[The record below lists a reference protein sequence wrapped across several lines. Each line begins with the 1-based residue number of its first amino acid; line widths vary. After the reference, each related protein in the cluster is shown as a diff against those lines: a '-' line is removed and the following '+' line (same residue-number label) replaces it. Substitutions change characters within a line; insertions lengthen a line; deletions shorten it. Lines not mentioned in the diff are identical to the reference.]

1 MNQTTQK
8 DAVRTA
14 VKTHMSAS
22 PHLRNRLTTG
32 KVMLQVLLSLLP
44 AAVVGVCANG
54 FHAFLVIAV
63 CMLSAV
69 ATEALF
75 CLVTRKPSTVSDGS
89 AAVTGLLLA
98 LCLPASVPLYV
109 PVLGSVFAILV
120 VKCLFGGLGKN
131 FMNPALAARCFL
143 LISFGSVMTRY
154 TVDGV
159 SCATPLADLAAGR
172 PVDIMQAFLGF
183 SNDVIGG
190 SVAGMLIGGI
200 YLWLVGG
207 ITLHIPLSV
216 LASFTLFV
224 GLFGGQ
230 GFDPAYLLAHLCSGG
245 IVMGAVFMA
254 TDPVTSPT
262 NAFGHVVYGCIIGI
276 LSGIFR
282 VFGSATDSVSY
293 AIITANLVVPIIDE
307 YCIPRP
313 YGLRNGAQEGKK
325 KRPVLPKEAVIL
337 GVITL
342 IAGICLSGVYAVTK
356 EPIARQQQ
364 AASLASYREVCPD
377 AESFAYDDDLSA
389 AVEALGG
396 GVYGTSFGKAY
407 ITEAV
412 VGSAGDRIVGYVISV
427 TSGDGVEGN
436 ITLSVGISADGTV
449 TGIAFTELNET
460 PGLGSLCGEP
470 AFKDQFLGVRTD
482 WFALSGSGMV
492 IDGASAATG
501 TADTASGATGTAD
514 AASGATGT
522 ADTASG
528 ATGTADTASGAT
540 GTADTASGATGT
552 ADTASG
558 ATGTADA
565 ETGATASSDSV
576 ESVTVMTGSSTEID
590 GVSGATKS
598 SRAVVN
604 AINAALDFFRTY
616 KKGGM

>member
-1 MNQTTQK
+1 MNQTTK
-8 DAVRTA
+8 ESAVRTA
-14 VKTHMSAS
+14 AKPHMSAS

-32 KVMLQVLLSLLP
+32 KVMLEVVLSLLP
-44 AAVVGVCANG
+44 AAVVGVWVNG

-63 CMLSAV
+63 CMLSTV
-69 ATEALF
+69 AAEAIF
-75 CLVTRKPSTVSDGS
+75 CFVTRKPSTVIDGS

-109 PVLGSVFAILV
+109 PFLGGVFAILV
-120 VKCLFGGLGKN
+120 VKCLFGGLGRN
-131 FMNPALAARCFL
+131 IMNPALAGRSFL
-143 LISFGSVMTRY
+143 LISFGTAMTVY
-154 TVDGV
+154 SVDGV
-159 SCATPLADLAAGR
+159 SSATPLADLAAGR
-172 PVDIMQAFLGF
+172 SVDIMQAFWGF

-207 ITLHIPLSV
+207 ITLHIPVSV

-224 GLFGGQ
+224 GLFGGH

-307 YCIPRP
+307 YCIPLP

-325 KRPVLPKEAVIL
+325 KGSVIPKEAVIL

-356 EPIARQQQ
+356 EPIARQQL
-364 AASLASYREVCPD
+364 AASLASYQTVCPD
-377 AESFAYDDDLSA
+377 ASAFAYDDDLSA
-389 AVEALGG
+389 AGEALDG
-396 GVYGTSFGKAY
+396 GVYGTGFGKAY
-407 ITEAV
+407 INEVV
-412 VGSAGDRIVGYVISV
+412 VGTAGDQIVGYVVSV
-427 TSGDGVEGN
+427 TSGDGVEGD

-460 PGLGSLCGEP
+460 PGMGSLCGEP
-470 AFKDQFLGVRTD
+470 AFKDQFVGVKTD
-482 WFALSGSGMV
+482 RFDLSGSGLV
-492 IDGASAATG
+492 IDGASEATG
-501 TADTASGATGTAD
+501 TADTASEATGTAD
-514 AASGATGT
+514 AASGATT
-522 ADTASG
+522 
-528 ATGTADTASGAT
+528 
-540 GTADTASGATGT
+540 
-552 ADTASG
+552 
-558 ATGTADA
+558 
-565 ETGATASSDSV
+565 SSDTV
-576 ESVTVMTGSSTEID
+576 ESVTVFTGASTAID
-590 GVSGATKS
+590 GVTGATKS

>member
-1 MNQTTQK
+1 MNQTTK
-8 DAVRTA
+8 ESAVRTA
-14 VKTHMSAS
+14 AKPHMSAS

-32 KVMLQVLLSLLP
+32 KVMLEVVLSLLP
-44 AAVVGVCANG
+44 AAVVGVWVNG

-63 CMLSAV
+63 CMLSTV
-69 ATEALF
+69 AAEAIF
-75 CLVTRKPSTVSDGS
+75 CFVTRKPSTVIDGS

-109 PVLGSVFAILV
+109 PFLGGVFAILV

-143 LISFGSVMTRY
+143 LISFGSVMTRF

-159 SCATPLADLAAGR
+159 TSATPLADLAAGR

-207 ITLHIPLSV
+207 ITLHIPVSV

-224 GLFGGQ
+224 GLFGGH

-307 YCIPRP
+307 YCIPLP

-325 KRPVLPKEAVIL
+325 KGSVIPKEAVIL

-356 EPIARQQQ
+356 EPIARQQL
-364 AASLASYREVCPD
+364 AASLASYQEVCPGAD
-377 AESFAYDDDLSA
+377 KFGYDDDLSA
-389 AVEALGG
+389 AVEALNG
-396 GVYGTSFGKAY
+396 GVYGTDFGKAY
-407 ITEAV
+407 VNEAV
-412 VGSAGDRIVGYVISV
+412 VGTAGDQIVGYVVSV
-427 TSGDGVEGN
+427 TSGDGVEGD

-460 PGLGSLCGEP
+460 PGMGSLCGEP
-470 AFKDQFLGVRTD
+470 AFKDQFVGVKTD
-482 WFALSGSGMV
+482 RFDLSGSGLV
-492 IDGASAATG
+492 IDGASEATG
-501 TADTASGATGTAD
+501 TADTASEATGTAD
-514 AASGATGT
+514 AASGATT
-522 ADTASG
+522 
-528 ATGTADTASGAT
+528 
-540 GTADTASGATGT
+540 
-552 ADTASG
+552 
-558 ATGTADA
+558 
-565 ETGATASSDSV
+565 SSDTV
-576 ESVTVMTGSSTEID
+576 ESVTVFTGSSTAID
-590 GVSGATKS
+590 GVTGATKS

>member
-1 MNQTTQK
+1 MNQTTQEP
-8 DAVRTA
+8 AVHTV
-14 VKTHMSAS
+14 VKPHMSAS

-32 KVMLQVLLSLLP
+32 KVMLEVLLSLLP
-44 AAVVGVCANG
+44 ATVVGVWVNG

-63 CMLSAV
+63 CMLSSV
-69 ATEALF
+69 ATEAIF
-75 CLVTRKPSTVSDGS
+75 CLVTRKPTTVTDGS

-109 PVLGSVFAILV
+109 PFLGGVFAILV

-172 PVDIMQAFLGF
+172 PVDIMQAFWGF

-207 ITLHIPLSV
+207 ITLHIPVSV

-224 GLFGGQ
+224 GLFGGH

-307 YCIPRP
+307 YCIPLP
-313 YGLRNGAQEGKK
+313 YGLRSGAQEGKK
-325 KRPVLPKEAVIL
+325 KGIVLPKEAVVL

-364 AASLASYREVCPD
+364 AASLASYQEVCPGAD
-377 AESFAYDDDLSA
+377 RFDYDDDLSA
-389 AVEALGG
+389 AVEALDG
-396 GVYGTSFGKAY
+396 GVYGTGFGKAY
-407 ITEAV
+407 INEVV
-412 VGSAGDRIVGYVISV
+412 VGTAGDQIVGYVVSV
-427 TSGDGVEGN
+427 TSGDGVEGD

-460 PGLGSLCGEP
+460 PGMGSLCGEP
-470 AFKDQFLGVRTD
+470 AFKDQFVGVKTD
-482 WFALSGSGMV
+482 RFDLSGSGLV
-492 IDGASAATG
+492 IDGASEATG

-540 GTADTASGATGT
+540 GTADAA
-552 ADTASG
+552 
-558 ATGTADA
+558 
-565 ETGATASSDSV
+565 TGATASSDTA

>member
-1 MNQTTQK
+1 MNQTTK
-8 DAVRTA
+8 EPAVRTA
-14 VKTHMSAS
+14 AKPHMSAS

-44 AAVVGVCANG
+44 AAVVGVWVNG

-63 CMLSAV
+63 CMLSTV
-69 ATEALF
+69 AAEAIF
-75 CLVTRKPSTVSDGS
+75 CFITRKPSTVIDGS

-109 PVLGSVFAILV
+109 PFLGGVFAILV

-143 LISFGSVMTRY
+143 LISFGGVMTRY

-172 PVDIMQAFLGF
+172 PVDIMQAFWGF

-207 ITLHIPLSV
+207 ITLHIPVSV

-224 GLFGGQ
+224 GLFGGH

-313 YGLRNGAQEGKK
+313 YGLRNGAQEGKE
-325 KRPVLPKEAVIL
+325 KRPVLPREAVIL

-407 ITEAV
+407 INEAV

-470 AFKDQFLGVRTD
+470 AFKDQFLGVKTD
-482 WFALSGSGMV
+482 WFALSGSGLV

-528 ATGTADTASGAT
+528 ATGTADA
-540 GTADTASGATGT
+540 
-552 ADTASG
+552 ASG

>member
-14 VKTHMSAS
+14 AKPHISAS

-32 KVMLQVLLSLLP
+32 KVMLEVVLSLLP
-44 AAVVGVCANG
+44 AAVVGVWVNG

-63 CMLSAV
+63 CMLSTV
-69 ATEALF
+69 AAEAIF
-75 CLVTRKPSTVSDGS
+75 CFVTRKPSTVIDGS

-109 PVLGSVFAILV
+109 PFLGGVFAILV

-172 PVDIMQAFLGF
+172 PVDIMQAFWGF

-207 ITLHIPLSV
+207 ITLHIPVSV

-224 GLFGGQ
+224 GLFGGH

-307 YCIPRP
+307 YCIPLP
-313 YGLRNGAQEGKK
+313 YGLRSGAQEGKK
-325 KRPVLPKEAVIL
+325 KKGIVLPKEAVIL

-356 EPIARQQQ
+356 EPIARQQL
-364 AASLASYREVCPD
+364 AASLASYQEVCPGAD
-377 AESFAYDDDLSA
+377 RFDYDDDLSA
-389 AVEALGG
+389 AVEALDG
-396 GVYGTSFGKAY
+396 GVYGTGFGKAY
-407 ITEAV
+407 INEVV
-412 VGSAGDRIVGYVISV
+412 VGTAGDQIVGYVVSV
-427 TSGDGVEGN
+427 TSGDGVEGD

-460 PGLGSLCGEP
+460 PGMGSLCGEP
-470 AFKDQFLGVRTD
+470 AFKDQFVGVKTD
-482 WFALSGSGMV
+482 RFDLSGSGLV
-492 IDGASAATG
+492 IDGASE
-501 TADTASGATGTAD
+501 
-514 AASGATGT
+514 
-522 ADTASG
+522 
-528 ATGTADTASGAT
+528 AT

-565 ETGATASSDSV
+565 ATGATASSDTA

>member
-1 MNQTTQK
+1 MNQTTK
-8 DAVRTA
+8 EPAVRTA
-14 VKTHMSAS
+14 AKTHMSAS

-44 AAVVGVCANG
+44 AAVVGVWVNG

-63 CMLSAV
+63 CMLSTV
-69 ATEALF
+69 AAEAIF
-75 CLVTRKPSTVSDGS
+75 CFVTRKPSTVIDGS

-109 PVLGSVFAILV
+109 PFLGGVFAILV

-143 LISFGSVMTRY
+143 LISFGGVMTRY

-172 PVDIMQAFLGF
+172 PVDIMQAFWGF

-207 ITLHIPLSV
+207 ITLHIPVSV

-224 GLFGGQ
+224 GLFGGH

-307 YCIPRP
+307 YCIPLP
-313 YGLRNGAQEGKK
+313 YGLRSGAQEGKK
-325 KRPVLPKEAVIL
+325 KRPVLPREAVIL

-407 ITEAV
+407 INEAV

-470 AFKDQFLGVRTD
+470 AFKDQFLGVKTD
-482 WFALSGSGMV
+482 WFALSGSGLV
-492 IDGASAATG
+492 I
-501 TADTASGATGTAD
+501 DTASE
-514 AASGATGT
+514 
-522 ADTASG
+522 
-528 ATGTADTASGAT
+528 AT

>member
-1 MNQTTQK
+1 MNQTTK
-8 DAVRTA
+8 EPAVRTA
-14 VKTHMSAS
+14 AKPHMSAS

-63 CMLSAV
+63 CMLSTV
-69 ATEALF
+69 AAEAIF
-75 CLVTRKPSTVSDGS
+75 CFVTRKPSTVIDGS

-109 PVLGSVFAILV
+109 PFLGGVFASLV

-143 LISFGSVMTRY
+143 LISFGGVMTRY

-159 SCATPLADLAAGR
+159 SCATPLADLAAGH
-172 PVDIMQAFLGF
+172 PVDIMQAFWGF

-207 ITLHIPLSV
+207 ITLHIPVSV

-224 GLFGGQ
+224 GLFGGH

-307 YCIPRP
+307 YCIPLP

-325 KRPVLPKEAVIL
+325 KGSVIPKEAVIL

-407 ITEAV
+407 INEAV
-412 VGSAGDRIVGYVISV
+412 VGSAGDWIVGYVISV

-470 AFKDQFLGVRTD
+470 AFKDQFLGVKTD
-482 WFALSGSGMV
+482 WFALSGSGLV
-492 IDGASAATG
+492 I
-501 TADTASGATGTAD
+501 DTASE
-514 AASGATGT
+514 
-522 ADTASG
+522 
-528 ATGTADTASGAT
+528 AT

>member
-1 MNQTTQK
+1 MAEERNLLN
-8 DAVRTA
+8 V
-14 VKTHMSAS
+14 SSS
-22 PHLRNRLTTG
+22 PHIRVKADTCYLMKMVVAALA
-32 KVMLQVLLSLLP
+32 P
-44 AAVVGVCANG
+44 AAVFGIFNFGPRALLIL
-54 FHAFLVIAV
+54 ALSIASA
-63 CMLSAV
+63 CFFEAMMDKILHKPLSIGDFSAV
-69 ATEALF
+69 
-75 CLVTRKPSTVSDGS
+75 
-89 AAVTGLLLA
+89 VTGLLLGMN
-98 LCLPASVPLYV
+98 LPVGVPWWM
-109 PVLGSVFAILV
+109 PILGSAFAIII
-120 VKCLFGGLGKN
+120 VKMLFGGLGEN

-172 PVDIMQAFLGF
+172 PVDIMQAFWGF

-207 ITLHIPLSV
+207 ITLHIPVSV

-224 GLFGGQ
+224 GLFGGH

-307 YCIPRP
+307 YCIPLP
-313 YGLRNGAQEGKK
+313 YGLRSGAQEGKK

-407 ITEAV
+407 INEAV

-482 WFALSGSGMV
+482 WFALSGSGLV
-492 IDGASAATG
+492 I
-501 TADTASGATGTAD
+501 DTASE
-514 AASGATGT
+514 
-522 ADTASG
+522 
-528 ATGTADTASGAT
+528 AT

>member
-1 MNQTTQK
+1 MNQTTK
-8 DAVRTA
+8 EPAVRTA
-14 VKTHMSAS
+14 AKPHMSAS

-44 AAVVGVCANG
+44 AAVVGVWVNG

-63 CMLSAV
+63 CMLSTV
-69 ATEALF
+69 AAEAIF
-75 CLVTRKPSTVSDGS
+75 CFVTRKPSTVIDGS

-109 PVLGSVFAILV
+109 PFLGGVFAILV

-143 LISFGSVMTRY
+143 LISFGGIMTRY

-172 PVDIMQAFLGF
+172 PVDIMQAFWGF

-207 ITLHIPLSV
+207 ITLHIPVSV

-224 GLFGGQ
+224 GLFGGH

-307 YCIPRP
+307 YCIPLP
-313 YGLRNGAQEGKK
+313 YGLRSGAQEGKK
-325 KRPVLPKEAVIL
+325 PGPVVPKEAVIL

-342 IAGICLSGVYAVTK
+342 VAGICLSGVYAVTK

-364 AASLASYREVCPD
+364 AARLASYREVCPD

-407 ITEAV
+407 INEAV

-470 AFKDQFLGVRTD
+470 AFKDQFLGVKTD
-482 WFALSGSGMV
+482 WFALSGSGLV
-492 IDGASAATG
+492 I
-501 TADTASGATGTAD
+501 DTASE
-514 AASGATGT
+514 
-522 ADTASG
+522 
-528 ATGTADTASGAT
+528 AT

-604 AINAALDFFRTY
+604 AINVALDFFRTY

>member
-14 VKTHMSAS
+14 AKPHISAS
-22 PHLRNRLTTG
+22 PRLRNRLTTG
-32 KVMLQVLLSLLP
+32 KVMLEVLLSLLP
-44 AAVVGVCANG
+44 ATVVGVWVNG

-63 CMLSAV
+63 CMLSSV
-69 ATEALF
+69 ATEAIF
-75 CLVTRKPSTVSDGS
+75 CLVTRKPTTVTDGS

-109 PVLGSVFAILV
+109 PFLGGVFAILV

-172 PVDIMQAFLGF
+172 PVDIMQAFWGF

-207 ITLHIPLSV
+207 ITLHIPVSV

-224 GLFGGQ
+224 GLFGGH

-313 YGLRNGAQEGKK
+313 YGLRSGAQEGKK
-325 KRPVLPKEAVIL
+325 KGIVLPKEAVIL

-364 AASLASYREVCPD
+364 AASLASYQEVCPGAD
-377 AESFAYDDDLSA
+377 RFDYDDDLSA
-389 AVEALGG
+389 AVEALDG
-396 GVYGTSFGKAY
+396 GVYGTGFGKAY
-407 ITEAV
+407 INEVV
-412 VGSAGDRIVGYVISV
+412 VGTAGDQIVGYVVSV
-427 TSGDGVEGN
+427 TSGDGVEGD

-460 PGLGSLCGEP
+460 PGMGSLCGEP
-470 AFKDQFLGVRTD
+470 AFKDQFVGVKTD
-482 WFALSGSGMV
+482 RFDLSGSGLV
-492 IDGASAATG
+492 IDGASE
-501 TADTASGATGTAD
+501 
-514 AASGATGT
+514 ATGT

-528 ATGTADTASGAT
+528 ATGTADTASE
-540 GTADTASGATGT
+540 ATGT

-565 ETGATASSDSV
+565 ATGATASSDTA

>member
-14 VKTHMSAS
+14 AKPHISAS

-32 KVMLQVLLSLLP
+32 KVMLEVLLSLLP
-44 AAVVGVCANG
+44 ATVVGVWVNG

-63 CMLSAV
+63 CMLSSV
-69 ATEALF
+69 ATEAIF
-75 CLVTRKPSTVSDGS
+75 CLVTRKPTTVTDGS

-109 PVLGSVFAILV
+109 PFLGGVFAILV

-172 PVDIMQAFLGF
+172 PVDIMQAFWGF

-207 ITLHIPLSV
+207 ITLHIPVSV

-224 GLFGGQ
+224 GLFGGH

-307 YCIPRP
+307 YCIPLP
-313 YGLRNGAQEGKK
+313 YGLRSGAQEGKK
-325 KRPVLPKEAVIL
+325 KKGIVLPKEAVIL

-364 AASLASYREVCPD
+364 AASLASYQEVCPGAD
-377 AESFAYDDDLSA
+377 RFDYDDDLSA
-389 AVEALGG
+389 AVEALDG
-396 GVYGTSFGKAY
+396 GVYGTGFGKAY
-407 ITEAV
+407 INEVV
-412 VGSAGDRIVGYVISV
+412 VGTAGDQIVGYVVSV
-427 TSGDGVEGN
+427 TSGDGVEGD

-460 PGLGSLCGEP
+460 PGMGSLCGEP
-470 AFKDQFLGVRTD
+470 AFKDQFVGVKTD
-482 WFALSGSGMV
+482 RFDLSGSGLV
-492 IDGASAATG
+492 IDGASEATG
-501 TADTASGATGTAD
+501 TADSASGATGTAD
-514 AASGATGT
+514 AA
-522 ADTASG
+522 
-528 ATGTADTASGAT
+528 
-540 GTADTASGATGT
+540 
-552 ADTASG
+552 
-558 ATGTADA
+558 
-565 ETGATASSDSV
+565 TGATASSDTA

>member
-1 MNQTTQK
+1 MNQTTK
-8 DAVRTA
+8 EPAVRTT
-14 VKTHMSAS
+14 VKPHMSAS

-44 AAVVGVCANG
+44 AAVVGVWVNG

-63 CMLSAV
+63 CMLSTV
-69 ATEALF
+69 AAEAIF
-75 CLVTRKPSTVSDGS
+75 CFVTRKPSTVIDGS

-98 LCLPASVPLYV
+98 LCLPASVPLYI
-109 PVLGSVFAILV
+109 PFLGGVFAILV

-143 LISFGSVMTRY
+143 LISFGSVMTRF

-159 SCATPLADLAAGR
+159 TSATPLADLAAGR
-172 PVDIMQAFLGF
+172 PVDIMQAFWGF

-207 ITLHIPLSV
+207 ITLHIPVSV

-224 GLFGGQ
+224 GLFGGH

-307 YCIPRP
+307 YCIPLP

-325 KRPVLPKEAVIL
+325 KGSVIPKEAVIL

-407 ITEAV
+407 INEAV

-470 AFKDQFLGVRTD
+470 AFKDQFLGVKTD
-482 WFALSGSGMV
+482 WFVLSGSGTV
-492 IDGASAATG
+492 VEGTSETTG
-501 TADTASGATGTAD
+501 TADSGQSIPIT
-514 AASGATGT
+514 
-522 ADTASG
+522 
-528 ATGTADTASGAT
+528 
-540 GTADTASGATGT
+540 
-552 ADTASG
+552 
-558 ATGTADA
+558 
-565 ETGATASSDSV
+565 
-576 ESVTVMTGSSTEID
+576 TGSTAAID
-590 GVSGATKS
+590 GVTGATKS

-604 AINAALDFFRTY
+604 AINAALDFFRSY
-616 KKGGM
+616 QKGGM

>member
-14 VKTHMSAS
+14 AKPHISAS

-32 KVMLQVLLSLLP
+32 KVMLEVVLSLLP
-44 AAVVGVCANG
+44 AAVVGVWVNG

-63 CMLSAV
+63 CMLSTV
-69 ATEALF
+69 AAEAIF
-75 CLVTRKPSTVSDGS
+75 CFVTRKPSTVIDGS

-109 PVLGSVFAILV
+109 PFLGGVFAILV

-172 PVDIMQAFLGF
+172 PVDIMQAFWGF

-207 ITLHIPLSV
+207 ITLHIPVSV

-224 GLFGGQ
+224 GLFGGH
-230 GFDPAYLLAHLCSGG
+230 GFDPSYLLAHLCSGG

-313 YGLRNGAQEGKK
+313 YGLRSGAQEGKK
-325 KRPVLPKEAVIL
+325 KKGIVLPKEAVIL

-364 AASLASYREVCPD
+364 AASLASYQEVCPGAD
-377 AESFAYDDDLSA
+377 RFDYDDDLSA
-389 AVEALGG
+389 AVEALDG
-396 GVYGTSFGKAY
+396 GVYGTGFGKAY
-407 ITEAV
+407 INEVV
-412 VGSAGDRIVGYVISV
+412 VGTAGDQIVGYVVSV
-427 TSGDGVEGN
+427 TSGDGVEGD

-460 PGLGSLCGEP
+460 PGMGSLCGEP
-470 AFKDQFLGVRTD
+470 AFKDQFVGVKTD
-482 WFALSGSGMV
+482 RFDLSGSGLV
-492 IDGASAATG
+492 IDGASEATG

-540 GTADTASGATGT
+540 GTADAA
-552 ADTASG
+552 
-558 ATGTADA
+558 
-565 ETGATASSDSV
+565 TGATASSDTA

>member
-1 MNQTTQK
+1 MNQTTK
-8 DAVRTA
+8 EPAVRTA
-14 VKTHMSAS
+14 AKPHMSAS

-44 AAVVGVCANG
+44 AAVVGVWVNG

-63 CMLSAV
+63 CMLSTV
-69 ATEALF
+69 AAEAIF
-75 CLVTRKPSTVSDGS
+75 CFVTRKPSTVIDGS

-109 PVLGSVFAILV
+109 PFLGGVFAILV

-143 LISFGSVMTRY
+143 LISFGSVMTRF

-159 SCATPLADLAAGR
+159 SCATPLADLTAGR
-172 PVDIMQAFLGF
+172 PVDILSAFLGV

-190 SVAGMLIGGI
+190 SVAGMLVGGI

-207 ITLHIPLSV
+207 ITLHIPVSV

-224 GLFGGQ
+224 GLFGGH

-307 YCIPRP
+307 YCIPLP
-313 YGLRNGAQEGKK
+313 YGLRSGAQEGKE
-325 KRPVLPKEAVIL
+325 KRPVLPREAVIL

-407 ITEAV
+407 INEAV

-470 AFKDQFLGVRTD
+470 AFKDQFLGVKTD
-482 WFALSGSGMV
+482 WFVLSGSGTV
-492 IDGASAATG
+492 VEGTSETTG
-501 TADTASGATGTAD
+501 TADSGQSIPIT
-514 AASGATGT
+514 
-522 ADTASG
+522 
-528 ATGTADTASGAT
+528 
-540 GTADTASGATGT
+540 
-552 ADTASG
+552 
-558 ATGTADA
+558 
-565 ETGATASSDSV
+565 
-576 ESVTVMTGSSTEID
+576 TGSTAAID
-590 GVSGATKS
+590 GVTGATKS

-604 AINAALDFFRTY
+604 AINAALDFFRSY
-616 KKGGM
+616 QKGGM

>member
-1 MNQTTQK
+1 MNQTTK
-8 DAVRTA
+8 EPAVRTA
-14 VKTHMSAS
+14 AKPHMSAS

-44 AAVVGVCANG
+44 AAVVGVWVNG

-63 CMLSAV
+63 CMLSTV
-69 ATEALF
+69 AAEAIF
-75 CLVTRKPSTVSDGS
+75 CFVTRKPSTVIDGS

-109 PVLGSVFAILV
+109 PFLGGVFAILV

-143 LISFGSVMTRY
+143 LISFGGVMTRY

-172 PVDIMQAFLGF
+172 PVDIMQAFWGF

-207 ITLHIPLSV
+207 ITLHIPVSV

-224 GLFGGQ
+224 GLFGGH

-307 YCIPRP
+307 YCIPLP
-313 YGLRNGAQEGKK
+313 YGLRSGAQEGKE
-325 KRPVLPKEAVIL
+325 KRPVLPREAVIL

-407 ITEAV
+407 INEAV

-470 AFKDQFLGVRTD
+470 AFKDQFLGVKTD
-482 WFALSGSGMV
+482 WFALSGSGLV

-528 ATGTADTASGAT
+528 ATGTADAASGAT
-540 GTADTASGATGT
+540 GTADT
-552 ADTASG
+552 
-558 ATGTADA
+558 

>member
-1 MNQTTQK
+1 MNQTTK
-8 DAVRTA
+8 EPAVRTA
-14 VKTHMSAS
+14 AKPHMSAS

-44 AAVVGVCANG
+44 AAVVGVWVNG

-63 CMLSAV
+63 CMLSTV
-69 ATEALF
+69 AAEAIF
-75 CLVTRKPSTVSDGS
+75 CFVTRKPSTVIDGS

-109 PVLGSVFAILV
+109 PFLGGVFAILV

-143 LISFGSVMTRY
+143 LISFGGVMTRY

-172 PVDIMQAFLGF
+172 PVDIMQAFWGF

-207 ITLHIPLSV
+207 ITLHIPVSV

-224 GLFGGQ
+224 GLFGGH

-307 YCIPRP
+307 YCIPLP
-313 YGLRNGAQEGKK
+313 YGLRSGAQEGKK
-325 KRPVLPKEAVIL
+325 KRPVLPREAVIL

-407 ITEAV
+407 INEAV

-470 AFKDQFLGVRTD
+470 AFKDQFLGVKTD
-482 WFALSGSGMV
+482 WFVLSGSGTV
-492 IDGASAATG
+492 VEGTSETTG
-501 TADTASGATGTAD
+501 TADSGQSIPIT
-514 AASGATGT
+514 
-522 ADTASG
+522 
-528 ATGTADTASGAT
+528 
-540 GTADTASGATGT
+540 
-552 ADTASG
+552 
-558 ATGTADA
+558 
-565 ETGATASSDSV
+565 
-576 ESVTVMTGSSTEID
+576 TGSTAAID
-590 GVSGATKS
+590 GVTGATKS

-604 AINAALDFFRTY
+604 AINAALDFFRSY
-616 KKGGM
+616 QKGGM

>member
-14 VKTHMSAS
+14 AKPHISAS

-32 KVMLQVLLSLLP
+32 KVMLEVVLSLLP
-44 AAVVGVCANG
+44 AAVVGVWVNG

-63 CMLSAV
+63 CMLSSV
-69 ATEALF
+69 ATEAIF
-75 CLVTRKPSTVSDGS
+75 CLVTRKPTTVTDGS

-109 PVLGSVFAILV
+109 PFLGGVFAILV

-172 PVDIMQAFLGF
+172 PVDIMQAFWGF

-207 ITLHIPLSV
+207 ITLHIPVSV

-224 GLFGGQ
+224 GLFGGH

-313 YGLRNGAQEGKK
+313 YGLRSGAQEGKK
-325 KRPVLPKEAVIL
+325 KGIVLPKEAVIL

-356 EPIARQQQ
+356 EPIARQQL
-364 AASLASYREVCPD
+364 AASLASYQEVCPGAD
-377 AESFAYDDDLSA
+377 RFGYDDDLSA
-389 AVEALGG
+389 AVEALNG
-396 GVYGTSFGKAY
+396 GVYGTDFGKAY
-407 ITEAV
+407 VNEAV
-412 VGSAGDRIVGYVISV
+412 VGTAGDQIVGYVVSV
-427 TSGDGVEGN
+427 TSGDGVEGD

-460 PGLGSLCGEP
+460 PGMGSLCGEP
-470 AFKDQFLGVRTD
+470 AFKDQFVGVKTD
-482 WFALSGSGMV
+482 RFDLSGSGLV
-492 IDGASAATG
+492 IDGASE
-501 TADTASGATGTAD
+501 
-514 AASGATGT
+514 ATGT

-528 ATGTADTASGAT
+528 ATGTADTASE
-540 GTADTASGATGT
+540 ATGT

-565 ETGATASSDSV
+565 ATGATASSDTA

>member
-1 MNQTTQK
+1 M
-8 DAVRTA
+8 
-14 VKTHMSAS
+14 
-22 PHLRNRLTTG
+22 
-32 KVMLQVLLSLLP
+32 
-44 AAVVGVCANG
+44 
-54 FHAFLVIAV
+54 
-63 CMLSAV
+63 
-69 ATEALF
+69 
-75 CLVTRKPSTVSDGS
+75 
-89 AAVTGLLLA
+89 
-98 LCLPASVPLYV
+98 
-109 PVLGSVFAILV
+109 
-120 VKCLFGGLGKN
+120 
-131 FMNPALAARCFL
+131 
-143 LISFGSVMTRY
+143 
-154 TVDGV
+154 
-159 SCATPLADLAAGR
+159 
-172 PVDIMQAFLGF
+172 
-183 SNDVIGG
+183 
-190 SVAGMLIGGI
+190 
-200 YLWLVGG
+200 
-207 ITLHIPLSV
+207 
-216 LASFTLFV
+216 
-224 GLFGGQ
+224 
-230 GFDPAYLLAHLCSGG
+230 
-245 IVMGAVFMA
+245 
-254 TDPVTSPT
+254 
-262 NAFGHVVYGCIIGI
+262 
-276 LSGIFR
+276 
-282 VFGSATDSVSY
+282 
-293 AIITANLVVPIIDE
+293 VPIIDE

-407 ITEAV
+407 INEAV

-514 AASGATGT
+514 A
-522 ADTASG
+522 
-528 ATGTADTASGAT
+528 
-540 GTADTASGATGT
+540 
-552 ADTASG
+552 
-558 ATGTADA
+558 

>member
-1 MNQTTQK
+1 M
-8 DAVRTA
+8 
-14 VKTHMSAS
+14 
-22 PHLRNRLTTG
+22 
-32 KVMLQVLLSLLP
+32 
-44 AAVVGVCANG
+44 
-54 FHAFLVIAV
+54 
-63 CMLSAV
+63 
-69 ATEALF
+69 
-75 CLVTRKPSTVSDGS
+75 
-89 AAVTGLLLA
+89 
-98 LCLPASVPLYV
+98 
-109 PVLGSVFAILV
+109 
-120 VKCLFGGLGKN
+120 
-131 FMNPALAARCFL
+131 
-143 LISFGSVMTRY
+143 
-154 TVDGV
+154 
-159 SCATPLADLAAGR
+159 
-172 PVDIMQAFLGF
+172 
-183 SNDVIGG
+183 
-190 SVAGMLIGGI
+190 AGMLIGGI

-207 ITLHIPLSV
+207 ITLHIPVSV

-224 GLFGGQ
+224 GLFGGH

-307 YCIPRP
+307 YCIPLP
-313 YGLRNGAQEGKK
+313 YGLRSGAQEGKK
-325 KRPVLPKEAVIL
+325 KRPVLPREAVIL

-407 ITEAV
+407 INEAV

-470 AFKDQFLGVRTD
+470 AFKDQFLGVKTD
-482 WFALSGSGMV
+482 WFALSGSGLV
-492 IDGASAATG
+492 I
-501 TADTASGATGTAD
+501 DTASE
-514 AASGATGT
+514 
-522 ADTASG
+522 
-528 ATGTADTASGAT
+528 AT

>member
-14 VKTHMSAS
+14 AKPHISAS

-44 AAVVGVCANG
+44 AAVVGVWVNG

-63 CMLSAV
+63 CMLSTV
-69 ATEALF
+69 AAEAIF
-75 CLVTRKPSTVSDGS
+75 CLVTRKPTTVTDGS

-109 PVLGSVFAILV
+109 PFLGGVFAILV

-172 PVDIMQAFLGF
+172 PVDIMQAFWGF

-207 ITLHIPLSV
+207 ITLHIPVSV

-224 GLFGGQ
+224 GLFGGH
-230 GFDPAYLLAHLCSGG
+230 GFDPAYLFAHLCSGG

-307 YCIPRP
+307 YCIPLP

-325 KRPVLPKEAVIL
+325 KGSVIPKEAVIL

-356 EPIARQQQ
+356 EPIARQQL
-364 AASLASYREVCPD
+364 AASLASYQEVCPGAD
-377 AESFAYDDDLSA
+377 KFGYDDDLSA
-389 AVEALGG
+389 AVEALNG
-396 GVYGTSFGKAY
+396 GVYGTDFGKAY
-407 ITEAV
+407 VNEAV
-412 VGSAGDRIVGYVISV
+412 VGTAGDQIVGYVVSV
-427 TSGDGVEGN
+427 TSGDGVEGD

-460 PGLGSLCGEP
+460 PGMGSLCGEP
-470 AFKDQFLGVRTD
+470 AFKDQFVGVKTD
-482 WFALSGSGMV
+482 RFDLSGSGLV
-492 IDGASAATG
+492 IDGASE
-501 TADTASGATGTAD
+501 
-514 AASGATGT
+514 
-522 ADTASG
+522 
-528 ATGTADTASGAT
+528 AT

-565 ETGATASSDSV
+565 ATGATASSDTA

>member
-1 MNQTTQK
+1 MNQTTK
-8 DAVRTA
+8 EPAVRTA
-14 VKTHMSAS
+14 AKPHMSAS

-44 AAVVGVCANG
+44 AAVVGVWVNG

-63 CMLSAV
+63 CMLSTV
-69 ATEALF
+69 AAEAIF
-75 CLVTRKPSTVSDGS
+75 CFVTRKPSTVIDGS

-109 PVLGSVFAILV
+109 PFLGGVFAILV

-143 LISFGSVMTRY
+143 LISFGGVMTRY

-172 PVDIMQAFLGF
+172 PVDIMQAFWGF

-207 ITLHIPLSV
+207 ITLHIPVSV

-224 GLFGGQ
+224 GLFGGH

-307 YCIPRP
+307 YCIPLP
-313 YGLRNGAQEGKK
+313 YGLRSGAQEGKE
-325 KRPVLPKEAVIL
+325 KRPVLPREAVIL

-407 ITEAV
+407 INEAV

-470 AFKDQFLGVRTD
+470 AFKDQFLGVKTD
-482 WFALSGSGMV
+482 WFALSGSGLV
-492 IDGASAATG
+492 I
-501 TADTASGATGTAD
+501 DTASE
-514 AASGATGT
+514 
-522 ADTASG
+522 
-528 ATGTADTASGAT
+528 AT

>member
-1 MNQTTQK
+1 MNQTTK
-8 DAVRTA
+8 EPAVRTA
-14 VKTHMSAS
+14 AKPHMSAS

-44 AAVVGVCANG
+44 AAVVGVWVNG

-63 CMLSAV
+63 CMLSTV
-69 ATEALF
+69 AAEAIF
-75 CLVTRKPSTVSDGS
+75 CFVTRKPSTVIDGS

-109 PVLGSVFAILV
+109 PFLGGVFAILV

-143 LISFGSVMTRY
+143 LISFGGVMTRY

-172 PVDIMQAFLGF
+172 PVDIMQAFWGF

-207 ITLHIPLSV
+207 ITLHIPVSV

-224 GLFGGQ
+224 GLFGGH

-307 YCIPRP
+307 YCIPLP
-313 YGLRNGAQEGKK
+313 YGLRSGAQEGKK
-325 KRPVLPKEAVIL
+325 KRPVLPREAVIL

-407 ITEAV
+407 INEAV

-470 AFKDQFLGVRTD
+470 AFKDQFLGVKTD
-482 WFALSGSGMV
+482 WFVLSGSGTV
-492 IDGASAATG
+492 VEGTSETTG
-501 TADTASGATGTAD
+501 TADSGQSIPIT
-514 AASGATGT
+514 
-522 ADTASG
+522 
-528 ATGTADTASGAT
+528 
-540 GTADTASGATGT
+540 
-552 ADTASG
+552 
-558 ATGTADA
+558 
-565 ETGATASSDSV
+565 
-576 ESVTVMTGSSTEID
+576 TGSTAAID
-590 GVSGATKS
+590 GVTGATKS

>member
-1 MNQTTQK
+1 MNQTTK
-8 DAVRTA
+8 EPAVRTA
-14 VKTHMSAS
+14 AKTHMSAS

-44 AAVVGVCANG
+44 AAVVGVWVNG

-63 CMLSAV
+63 CMLSTV
-69 ATEALF
+69 AAEAIF
-75 CLVTRKPSTVSDGS
+75 CFVTRKPSTVIDGS

-109 PVLGSVFAILV
+109 PFLGGVFAILV

-143 LISFGSVMTRY
+143 LISFGSVMTRF

-159 SCATPLADLAAGR
+159 TSATPLADLAAGR
-172 PVDIMQAFLGF
+172 PVDIMQAFWGF

-207 ITLHIPLSV
+207 ITLHIPVSV

-224 GLFGGQ
+224 GLFGGH

-307 YCIPRP
+307 YCIPLP

-407 ITEAV
+407 INEAV

-470 AFKDQFLGVRTD
+470 AFKDQFLGVKTD
-482 WFALSGSGMV
+482 WFALSGSGLV
-492 IDGASAATG
+492 IDTASEATG
-501 TADTASGATGTAD
+501 TADTASGATGTADAASGATETADTASGATGTAD

-522 ADTASG
+522 ADT
-528 ATGTADTASGAT
+528 
-540 GTADTASGATGT
+540 
-552 ADTASG
+552 
-558 ATGTADA
+558 

>member
-1 MNQTTQK
+1 MNQTTK
-8 DAVRTA
+8 EPAVRTA
-14 VKTHMSAS
+14 AKPHMSAS

-44 AAVVGVCANG
+44 AAVVGVWVNG

-63 CMLSAV
+63 CMLSTV
-69 ATEALF
+69 AAEAIF
-75 CLVTRKPSTVSDGS
+75 CFVTRKPSTVIDGS

-109 PVLGSVFAILV
+109 PFLGGVFAILV

-143 LISFGSVMTRY
+143 LISFGSVMTRF

-159 SCATPLADLAAGR
+159 TSATPLADLAAGR
-172 PVDIMQAFLGF
+172 PVDIMQAFWGF

-207 ITLHIPLSV
+207 ITLHIPVSV

-224 GLFGGQ
+224 GLFGGH

-282 VFGSATDSVSY
+282 VCGSATDSVSY

-307 YCIPRP
+307 YCIPLP

-325 KRPVLPKEAVIL
+325 KGSVIPKEAVIL

-407 ITEAV
+407 INEAV

-514 AASGATGT
+514 
-522 ADTASG
+522 
-528 ATGTADTASGAT
+528 
-540 GTADTASGATGT
+540 TASGATGT

>member
-1 MNQTTQK
+1 MNQTTK
-8 DAVRTA
+8 EPAVRTA
-14 VKTHMSAS
+14 AKTHMSAS

-44 AAVVGVCANG
+44 AAVVGVWVNG

-63 CMLSAV
+63 CMLSTV
-69 ATEALF
+69 AAEAIF
-75 CLVTRKPSTVSDGS
+75 CFVTRKPSTVIDGS

-109 PVLGSVFAILV
+109 PFLGGVFAILV

-143 LISFGSVMTRY
+143 LISFGSVMTRF

-159 SCATPLADLAAGR
+159 TSATPLADLAAGR
-172 PVDIMQAFLGF
+172 PVDIMQAFWGF

-207 ITLHIPLSV
+207 ITLHIPVSV

-224 GLFGGQ
+224 GLFGGH

-262 NAFGHVVYGCIIGI
+262 NAFGHVIYGCIIGI

-307 YCIPRP
+307 YCIPLP
-313 YGLRNGAQEGKK
+313 YGLRSGAQEGKK

-407 ITEAV
+407 INEAV

-470 AFKDQFLGVRTD
+470 AFKDQFLGVKTD
-482 WFALSGSGMV
+482 WFALSGSGLV
-492 IDGASAATG
+492 I
-501 TADTASGATGTAD
+501 DTASE
-514 AASGATGT
+514 
-522 ADTASG
+522 
-528 ATGTADTASGAT
+528 AT

>member
-14 VKTHMSAS
+14 AKPHISAS

-32 KVMLQVLLSLLP
+32 KVMLEVLLSLLP
-44 AAVVGVCANG
+44 ATVVGVWVNG

-63 CMLSAV
+63 CMLSSV
-69 ATEALF
+69 ATEAIF
-75 CLVTRKPSTVSDGS
+75 CLVTRKPTTVTDGS

-109 PVLGSVFAILV
+109 PFLGGVFAILV

-172 PVDIMQAFLGF
+172 PVDIMQAFWGF

-207 ITLHIPLSV
+207 ITLHIPVSV

-224 GLFGGQ
+224 GLFGGH

-307 YCIPRP
+307 YCIPLP
-313 YGLRNGAQEGKK
+313 YGLRSGAQEGKK
-325 KRPVLPKEAVIL
+325 KKGIVLPKEAVIL

-364 AASLASYREVCPD
+364 AASLASYQEVCPGAD
-377 AESFAYDDDLSA
+377 RFDYDDDLSA
-389 AVEALGG
+389 AVEALDG
-396 GVYGTSFGKAY
+396 GVYGTGFGKAY
-407 ITEAV
+407 INEVV
-412 VGSAGDRIVGYVISV
+412 VGTAGDQIVGYVVSV
-427 TSGDGVEGN
+427 TSGDGVEGD

-460 PGLGSLCGEP
+460 PGMGSLCGEP
-470 AFKDQFLGVRTD
+470 AFKDQFVGVKTD
-482 WFALSGSGMV
+482 RFDLSGSGLV
-492 IDGASAATG
+492 IDGASEATG

-528 ATGTADTASGAT
+528 ATGTADAA
-540 GTADTASGATGT
+540 
-552 ADTASG
+552 
-558 ATGTADA
+558 
-565 ETGATASSDSV
+565 TGATASSDTA

>member
-14 VKTHMSAS
+14 AKPHISAS

-32 KVMLQVLLSLLP
+32 KVMLEVLLSLLP
-44 AAVVGVCANG
+44 ATVVGVWVNG

-63 CMLSAV
+63 CMLSSV
-69 ATEALF
+69 ATEAIF
-75 CLVTRKPSTVSDGS
+75 CLVTRKPTTVTDGS

-109 PVLGSVFAILV
+109 PFLGGVFAILV

-172 PVDIMQAFLGF
+172 PVDIMQAFWGF

-207 ITLHIPLSV
+207 ITLHIPVSV

-224 GLFGGQ
+224 GLFGGH

-313 YGLRNGAQEGKK
+313 YGLRSGAQEGKK
-325 KRPVLPKEAVIL
+325 KKGIVLPKEAVIL

-364 AASLASYREVCPD
+364 AASLASYQEVCPGAD
-377 AESFAYDDDLSA
+377 RFDYDDDLSA
-389 AVEALGG
+389 AVEALDG
-396 GVYGTSFGKAY
+396 GVYGTGFGKAY
-407 ITEAV
+407 INEVV
-412 VGSAGDRIVGYVISV
+412 VGTAGDQIVGYVVSV
-427 TSGDGVEGN
+427 TSGDGVEGD

-460 PGLGSLCGEP
+460 PGMGSLCGEP
-470 AFKDQFLGVRTD
+470 AFKDQFVGVKTD
-482 WFALSGSGMV
+482 RFDLSGSGLV
-492 IDGASAATG
+492 IDGASEATG

-540 GTADTASGATGT
+540 GTADAA
-552 ADTASG
+552 
-558 ATGTADA
+558 
-565 ETGATASSDSV
+565 TGATASSDTA

>member
-14 VKTHMSAS
+14 AKPHISAS

-32 KVMLQVLLSLLP
+32 KVMLEVVLSLLP
-44 AAVVGVCANG
+44 ATVVGVWVNG

-63 CMLSAV
+63 CMLSSV
-69 ATEALF
+69 ATEAIF
-75 CLVTRKPSTVSDGS
+75 CLVTRKPTTVTDGS

-109 PVLGSVFAILV
+109 PFLGGVFAILV

-172 PVDIMQAFLGF
+172 PVDIMQAFWGF

-207 ITLHIPLSV
+207 ITLHIPVSV

-224 GLFGGQ
+224 GLFGGH

-307 YCIPRP
+307 YCIPLP
-313 YGLRNGAQEGKK
+313 YGLRSGAQEGKK
-325 KRPVLPKEAVIL
+325 KGIVLPKEAVIL

-364 AASLASYREVCPD
+364 AASLASYQEVCPGAD
-377 AESFAYDDDLSA
+377 RFDYDDDLSA
-389 AVEALGG
+389 AVEALDG
-396 GVYGTSFGKAY
+396 GVYGTGFGKAY
-407 ITEAV
+407 INEVV
-412 VGSAGDRIVGYVISV
+412 VGTAGDQIVGYVVSV
-427 TSGDGVEGN
+427 TSGDGVEGD

-460 PGLGSLCGEP
+460 PGMGSLCGEP
-470 AFKDQFLGVRTD
+470 AFKDQFVGVKTD
-482 WFALSGSGMV
+482 RFDLSGSGLV
-492 IDGASAATG
+492 IDGASE
-501 TADTASGATGTAD
+501 
-514 AASGATGT
+514 ATGT

-528 ATGTADTASGAT
+528 ATGTADTASE
-540 GTADTASGATGT
+540 ATGT

-565 ETGATASSDSV
+565 ATGATASSDTA

>member
-1 MNQTTQK
+1 MNQTTK
-8 DAVRTA
+8 EPAVRTA
-14 VKTHMSAS
+14 AKPHMSAS

-44 AAVVGVCANG
+44 AAVVGVWVNG

-63 CMLSAV
+63 CMLSTV
-69 ATEALF
+69 AAEAIF
-75 CLVTRKPSTVSDGS
+75 CFVTRKPSTVIDGS

-109 PVLGSVFAILV
+109 PFLGGVFAILV

-143 LISFGSVMTRY
+143 LISFGSVMTRF

-159 SCATPLADLAAGR
+159 TSATPLADLAAGR
-172 PVDIMQAFLGF
+172 PVDIMQAFWGF

-207 ITLHIPLSV
+207 ITLHIPVSV

-224 GLFGGQ
+224 GLFGGH

-262 NAFGHVVYGCIIGI
+262 NAFGHVIYGCIIGI

-307 YCIPRP
+307 YCIPLP
-313 YGLRNGAQEGKK
+313 YGLRSGAQEGKK

-407 ITEAV
+407 INEAV

-470 AFKDQFLGVRTD
+470 AFKDQFLGVKTD
-482 WFALSGSGMV
+482 WFALSGSGLV
-492 IDGASAATG
+492 I
-501 TADTASGATGTAD
+501 DTASE
-514 AASGATGT
+514 
-522 ADTASG
+522 
-528 ATGTADTASGAT
+528 AT

>member
-14 VKTHMSAS
+14 AKPHISAS

-32 KVMLQVLLSLLP
+32 KVMLEVLLSLLP
-44 AAVVGVCANG
+44 ATVVGVWVNG

-63 CMLSAV
+63 CMLSSV
-69 ATEALF
+69 ATEAIF
-75 CLVTRKPSTVSDGS
+75 CLVTRKPTTVTDGS

-109 PVLGSVFAILV
+109 PFLGGVFAILV

-172 PVDIMQAFLGF
+172 PVDIMQAFWGF

-207 ITLHIPLSV
+207 ITLHIPVSV

-224 GLFGGQ
+224 GLFGGH

-307 YCIPRP
+307 YCIPLP
-313 YGLRNGAQEGKK
+313 YGLRSGAQEGKK
-325 KRPVLPKEAVIL
+325 KKGIVLPKEAVIL

-364 AASLASYREVCPD
+364 AASLASYQEVCPGAD
-377 AESFAYDDDLSA
+377 RFDYDDDLSA
-389 AVEALGG
+389 AVEALDG
-396 GVYGTSFGKAY
+396 GVYGTGFGKAY
-407 ITEAV
+407 INEVV
-412 VGSAGDRIVGYVISV
+412 VGTAGDQIVGYVVSV
-427 TSGDGVEGN
+427 TSGDGVEGD

-460 PGLGSLCGEP
+460 PGMGSLCGEP
-470 AFKDQFLGVRTD
+470 AFKDQFVGVKTD
-482 WFALSGSGMV
+482 RFDLSGSGLV
-492 IDGASAATG
+492 IDGASEATG

-540 GTADTASGATGT
+540 GTADAA
-552 ADTASG
+552 
-558 ATGTADA
+558 
-565 ETGATASSDSV
+565 TGATASSDTA

>member
-1 MNQTTQK
+1 MNQTTK
-8 DAVRTA
+8 EPAVRTA
-14 VKTHMSAS
+14 AKPHMSAS

-44 AAVVGVCANG
+44 AAVVGVWVNG

-63 CMLSAV
+63 CMLSTV
-69 ATEALF
+69 AAEAIF
-75 CLVTRKPSTVSDGS
+75 CFVTRKPSTVIDGS

-109 PVLGSVFAILV
+109 PFLGGVFAILV

-143 LISFGSVMTRY
+143 LISFGGVMTRF

-159 SCATPLADLAAGR
+159 TSATPLADLAAGR
-172 PVDIMQAFLGF
+172 PVDIMQAFWGF

-207 ITLHIPLSV
+207 ITLHIPVSV

-224 GLFGGQ
+224 GLFGGH

-307 YCIPRP
+307 YCIPLP
-313 YGLRNGAQEGKK
+313 YGLRSGAQEGKK
-325 KRPVLPKEAVIL
+325 KRPVLPREAVIL

-407 ITEAV
+407 INEAV
-412 VGSAGDRIVGYVISV
+412 VGSAGERIVGYVISV

-482 WFALSGSGMV
+482 WFALNGSGMV

-514 AASGATGT
+514 
-522 ADTASG
+522 TASG
-528 ATGTADTASGAT
+528 ATGTADT
-540 GTADTASGATGT
+540 
-552 ADTASG
+552 
-558 ATGTADA
+558 

-604 AINAALDFFRTY
+604 AINAALDFFRSY
-616 KKGGM
+616 QKGGM